1 MHLRGQWVGLRK
13 LSDKGHSF
21 AYSVCQISEVKIE
34 LMEMRGF
41 GNHAFVLMQFS
52 DGKKYH
58 VTPVKPP
65 GKATPWTAHDIV
77 EGLRTARDSCF

>member
-1 MHLRGQWVGLRK
+1 MRR

-21 AYSVCQISEVKIE
+21 AYSICQLSEVKVE

-41 GNHAFVLMQFS
+41 GNHAFVMMKFS

-58 VTPVKPP
+58 VVPVKPP
-65 GKATPWTAHDIV
+65 GEPIRWTAHDIV
-77 EGLRTARDSCF
+77 ETLKDARDSCF

>member
-1 MHLRGQWVGLRK
+1 MRR

-21 AYSVCQISEVKIE
+21 AYSVCQISEVKVE

-58 VTPVKPP
+58 IVPAQPP
-65 GKATPWTAHDIV
+65 GRALAWTARDIV
-77 EGLRTARDSCF
+77 ESLKTARDTCF